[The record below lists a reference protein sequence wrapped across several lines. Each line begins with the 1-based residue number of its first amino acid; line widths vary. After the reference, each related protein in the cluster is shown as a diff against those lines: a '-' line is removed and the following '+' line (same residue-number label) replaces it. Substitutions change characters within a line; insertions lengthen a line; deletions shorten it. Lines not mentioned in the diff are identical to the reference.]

1 MGEEPRAC
9 QPKGMYANESGRKGG
24 NSVLKQE
31 VVPVSVSEG
40 LVPLQNLSS
49 LLSRMEEFF
58 ECTFTSFLCS
68 ESLSVSSG
76 G

>member
-9 QPKGMYANESGRKGG
+9 QPKGMHANESGRKGG

-40 LVPLQNLSS
+40 LVPLQNLS
-49 LLSRMEEFF
+49 
-58 ECTFTSFLCS
+58 
-68 ESLSVSSG
+68 
-76 G
+76 